1 MLLRDNFNP
10 CAVHCR
16 AATSVGSR
24 EALDFCSSHGE
35 RERKDAMITW
45 KQISIFIPSQIK
57 SSRDVKGMFLGI
69 SFVSSQV
76 SMQLVGELLRKEG
89 SSVMAVGWACM
100 G

>member
-1 MLLRDNFNP
+1 MTTSTRVQSIAELLLPWDPGKPWIFVLRM
-10 CAVHCR
+10 
-16 AATSVGSR
+16 
-24 EALDFCSSHGE
+24 E

-69 SFVSSQV
+69 SFVSSL

-89 SSVMAVGWACM
+89 SSVMAAGWACM

>member
-1 MLLRDNFNP
+1 
-10 CAVHCR
+10 
-16 AATSVGSR
+16 
-24 EALDFCSSHGE
+24 
-35 RERKDAMITW
+35 MITW

-76 SMQLVGELLRKEG
+76 SMQLLRKEG
-89 SSVMAVGWACM
+89 SSVMAAGWACM